1 MPLSNEELKKA
12 KAVLYQAQASL
23 LDTNKQIK
31 DLQDKVRNNASGN

>member
-12 KAVLYQAQASL
+12 KTVLYQAKAAL

-31 DLQDKVRNNASGN
+31 DLQDETRAKSSGN